1 MTTVISSP
9 EQRVVLHGVSWE
21 TYERLL
27 AEHQNSS
34 STRFTYDQ
42 GRLEIMILS
51 PEHEEPN
58 RSLSFLVEIVALE
71 MNINVRNF
79 GSTTFKREGIGRG
92 FAPDSCFYLQNA
104 QRIKGRKRLDLSI
117 DPPPDLV
124 IEIDV
129 TSPSLDNF
137 PIFASIGV
145 AEIWRYQEGRV
156 TVYELVG
163 PEYVRREKSARLP
176 PLTGAAL
183 SHLMAESERL
193 ERTDWVRAI
202 RHWLLENR

>member
-1 MTTVISSP
+1 MATVINSP
-9 EQRVVLHGVSWE
+9 EQRVVLQGVSWE

-27 AEHQNSS
+27 AEHENSS

-71 MNINVRNF
+71 MKINVRNF
-79 GSTTFKREGIGRG
+79 GSTTFKREGISRG
-92 FAPDSCFYLQNA
+92 FEPDSCFYIQNA
-104 QRIKGRKRLDLSI
+104 HRIKGKKRIDLSI

-129 TSPSLDNF
+129 TSPSLDKF

-145 AEIWRYQEGRV
+145 AEIWRYRESRI
-156 TVYELVG
+156 TIYELVG
-163 PEYVRREKSARLP
+163 SEYVAREESSRLP

-183 SHLMAESERL
+183 SHLMAESEQL
-193 ERTDWVRAI
+193 ERTDWVQAI
-202 RHWLLENR
+202 RRWLLENR